1 MKAESPLSYFQIS
14 CLNTDLN
21 WRSKLQDRG
30 DDEVQNEQ
38 QRHDPDHRVHFLG
51 LALAGLDQA
60 VGDEAAGDAVGDG
73 VAERHEHGGEERR
86 NGFGDVAPLDFL
98 QGGSHHAADHD
109 QHACGRGG
117 RHGGDDRGE
126 EGGQREADRHDHGGQ
141 AGAAAGGDTRGGLHV
156 GGGVRGAADG
166 ADGGG
171 DGVGEQGL
179 VHLGGEA
186 VAVLQSLLILGGED
200 AGAAAGADESAQGV
214 ERIGHGEGEDGH
226 DDQRQLGRIREQ
238 CREALGG
245 EDRAEGLRQ
254 LGEGLADGLRVGP
267 GGHAERDADYGGDG
281 DGQQHAALNLHHG
294 EHNGQ
299 YEADQED
306 PQHLVVEVGQ
316 TRGSRNGTA
325 LGGGLRIAG
334 SELDQADVQHAHVG
348 HEQADAAADGVLQG
362 LRDGQDDHLADL
374 GDGDEDVDQ
383 AAQEHHAHGL
393 LPAEAEAEAHG
404 VGEERVEAHAGGLR
418 VRNVGEQ
425 AHHERADDG
434 RDDGGEEHAA
444 PRHTGRRQDLRVD
457 DDDVRH
463 CEERGQTGHDLSGHG
478 GAVLFKMEELF
489 HISLSLLGW

>member
-1 MKAESPLSYFQIS
+1 MD
-14 CLNTDLN
+14 TDAN
-21 WRSKLQDRG
+21 RHSELQHCG

-38 QRHDPDHRVHFLG
+38 HGHDPDHRMHVLG
-51 LALAGLDQA
+51 LLLAGLDDA

-73 VAERHEHGGEERR
+73 VAERHEHGREERR

-186 VAVLQSLLILGGED
+186 GTVLKSLLVLGGED
-200 AGAAAGADESAQGV
+200 AGTTAGADEGADGV
-214 ERIGHGEGEDGH
+214 EGVGHGEREDGQQDDRQLRHVGEQRREAILGEDH
-226 DDQRQLGRIREQ
+226 
-238 CREALGG
+238 
-245 EDRAEGLRQ
+245 AEGLRQ
-254 LGEGLADGLRVGP
+254 LGEGVGDGHGVGHGGLAHRN
-267 GGHAERDADYGGDG
+267 ADDRGDG
-281 DGQQHAALNLHHG
+281 DGDQHAAAYLEHG
-294 EHNGQ
+294 EHDGQ
-299 YEADQED
+299 HQADDEQPDGRIVHDGKARGGLHGIAVLGVRLGGEGEETDVEEAD
-306 PQHLVVEVGQ
+306 
-316 TRGSRNGTA
+316 
-325 LGGGLRIAG
+325 
-334 SELDQADVQHAHVG
+334 VG
-348 HEQADAAADGVLQG
+348 HEQADAAADGVLQHFRNG
-362 LRDGQDDHLADL
+362 LDDHLTNL
-374 GDGDEDVDQ
+374 GDGDDDVDQ
-383 AAQEHHAHGL
+383 TAQEHHAQGF
-393 LPAEAEAEAHG
+393 LPLEAEAEAHG